1 VQDQPTRSGGCLCGT
16 VRYELSGE
24 PRDVVNCHCGQ
35 CQRFH
40 GHIAAYTAIARND
53 LKLLDDGGLKWYP
66 SSEGARRGFCTRCG
80 SSLFWELIDAPS
92 VSISAG
98 SLDQPSGLR
107 SIRHVFVADK
117 ADYYEITDGLEQLP
131 GTSLPR

>member
-1 VQDQPTRSGGCLCGT
+1 VQDRQIRSGGCLCGA

-24 PRDVVNCHCGQ
+24 LRDVVNCHCTQ
-35 CQRFH
+35 CRRFH
-40 GHIAAYTAIARND
+40 GHVAAYTAVARDD
-53 LKLLDDGGLKWYP
+53 LKLVEDGGLEWCR
-66 SSEGARRGFCTRCG
+66 SSEGARRGFCARCG
-80 SSLFWELIDAPS
+80 SSLLWERIDAPS

-107 SIRHVFVADK
+107 TVRHAFVADK
-117 ADYYEITDGLEQLP
+117 ADYYEITDGLEKLP